1 MNPAA
6 PSPAGGP
13 VLRGVARL
21 FTKRPPAELRRT
33 PRDPW
38 PGLPSRGQCLLD
50 DPDGM
55 SARLRARAELDDE
68 KALAPHRFSWL
79 RHLRGIGGD
88 RGRQEARRLV
98 ALWLDAHER
107 VRGPAWRA
115 DIAGRRAF
123 AWLGSY
129 EFFAGSAE
137 EVFRSRVTESLYA
150 HFRHTA
156 RAGGTLPAGIPRLAA
171 LTGELS
177 GAIAFDE
184 PIAPVVRRVEQEI
197 LRQMRSDGFHR
208 SRSPAAQFA
217 LLRRLIEIRGLLRA
231 ANADAPDGLIAAI
244 GRAGSALA
252 FFRHGDRRL
261 ACFHGT
267 HEAEASDM
275 ELTLA
280 RADARARPPASSETG
295 FERLQAMRSA
305 VVVDAGIP
313 DTGFNRGAHA
323 SPLAFEFSDGAQ
335 RIVVNCGPP
344 PADGPAQ
351 WTELARATAAHST
364 ATVGDTHSF
373 AIVPGG
379 GVLAEGVRVTSE
391 RAENEQGLWLD
402 LTHNG
407 YVRPFG
413 LVHRRRLFLSAAG
426 DELRGEDVL
435 EGTTDSPFCIRF
447 HLHPKLKVRPDRK
460 GSAVD
465 LRLPKGK
472 HWRFMSNCGN
482 IELADSVYFGSGALE
497 RCTAI
502 FIQGETAGRGA
513 KVKWGVPACP
523 PETHGQAA
531 RHSRISAAVILSST
545 RPGWSGSSES
555 TYSRTRTSTWTGVPS
570 ARRRAGSA

>member
-1 MNPAA
+1 MNLAA
-6 PSPAGGP
+6 PSPDGGP
-13 VLRGVARL
+13 VLRGVAR
-21 FTKRPPAELRRT
+21 FFSRRPPAELHRT

-38 PGLPSRGQCLLD
+38 PGLPSRGQRLLD

-55 SARLRARAELDDE
+55 SGRLLAEAGPEDE

-98 ALWLDAHER
+98 ALWLDAHGR
-107 VRGPAWRA
+107 ARGPVWRA

-137 EVFRSRVTESLYA
+137 EAFRLRVTESLYA
-150 HFRHTA
+150 HFRQTA
-156 RAGGTLPAGIPRLAA
+156 RTGPALPLGIPRFAA

-184 PIAPVVRRVEQEI
+184 PVAPIVRRVEQEI

-231 ANADAPDGLIAAI
+231 ANADAPDGLVTAI

-261 ACFHGT
+261 ACFHGA

-280 RADARARPPASSETG
+280 RADARTRPPASSETG

-305 VVVDAGIP
+305 VVVDAGTP
-313 DTGFNRGAHA
+313 DAGFDRGAHA

-335 RIVVNCGPP
+335 RVVVNCGAP
-344 PADGPAQ
+344 PADGPGQ

-364 ATVGDTHSF
+364 VTVGDTHAF
-373 AIVPGG
+373 AMVIGG
-379 GVLAEGVRVTSE
+379 GVLAKEVRVTAE
-391 RAENEQGLWLD
+391 RAENERGLWLELSHD
-402 LTHNG
+402 G

-413 LVHRRRLFLSAAG
+413 LVHRRRLFLAAAG

-435 EGTTDSPFCIRF
+435 EGAANNPFCIRF
-447 HLHPKLKVRPDRK
+447 HLHPKLRVRPARK

-465 LRLPKGK
+465 IRLPKGK
-472 HWRFMSNCGN
+472 RWRFMSNGGDV
-482 IELADSVYFGSGALE
+482 ELADSVYFGGGALE

-502 FIQGETAGRGA
+502 FIQGRTAVRGA
-513 KVKWGVPACP
+513 KVKWAFRHVPPKRDDRQSVTPGFP
-523 PETHGQAA
+523 P
-531 RHSRISAAVILSST
+531 
-545 RPGWSGSSES
+545 P
-555 TYSRTRTSTWTGVPS
+555 
-570 ARRRAGSA
+570 